1 MNRIFKVCFN
11 AARNKMMV
19 VNEATSSAQT
29 YKKVA
34 TVAVVGVLAC
44 GSAAAIEIN
53 KTTFTINDKVNWTA
67 SDDVTI
73 NTTDTGYYGVFGY
86 TADVKVKNLTINSK
100 SGGINLQAQSG
111 APTTNLTITANNVT
125 INTPQKYAALYNGD
139 ANSGSTLTLN
149 VNDTLTI
156 SGRQLAV
163 TGNDKNIVVNAGVI
177 RANLTST
184 AIWSLGTVDLTAKT
198 IDIATTSEDA
208 LISDK
213 KIFLKATEG
222 DLNITG
228 NAITGPTGQTNL
240 VGKNVTITGDVI
252 SEAAEEGRA
261 QGKTDISGE
270 QKTTIN
276 GSVSVAD
283 GTVKLGGEL
292 LVVNAAN
299 GADALKAEAGTLDI
313 GATSTV
319 IKGDIHATGTSAFNL
334 NSDLVFEGKTAVVD
348 KLTGDKATFTVTKAD
363 QKVAITN
370 NNKALTLAGTGD
382 VNDAVGIEGMDKI
395 VKLDGNKEGVK
406 VQLDE
411 GMSSHATTAVLDK
424 NGNLTNKQ
432 TVTNSILSNTVDIYA
447 GSTLALNR
455 IMMSDLRKRMGD
467 LRATEDMNGVWARY
481 NGGKFSGARGL
492 ENKFTTIEVG
502 ADTAALVD
510 GVRLGM
516 ALSYTD
522 SESDMLRGKADMDA
536 FSLAAYGTKFFDNG
550 IYADVIGRIAKADT
564 DVSVDGNKNGKMD
577 NFAVSLSGELG
588 WRFDLSK
595 QIYIEPQTELTYT
608 NIDSDTLKLSSG
620 HEYKFDSVDS
630 LIGRVGVATG
640 IKCPNNKGDV
650 YVRVSAVHEFLG
662 DAKVTSG
669 HVTHEVKGD
678 DTWMEY
684 GLGANFNINKN
695 AYVYTELER
704 SEGAAL
710 EQDWRANLGVRI
722 AF

>member
-34 TVAVVGVLAC
+34 TVAVVGALAC
-44 GSAAAIEIN
+44 GSAVAIEIN
-53 KTTFTINDKVNWTA
+53 QTTFTINDTVNWTA
-67 SDDVTI
+67 ADDVTI
-73 NTTDTGYYGVFGY
+73 NTTNSDYYGVFGY
-86 TADVKVKNLTINSK
+86 TADVKVNNLTINSK

-125 INTPQKYAALYNGD
+125 INNPQKYAALYNGD
-139 ANSGSTLTLN
+139 ANSGSTLMLN
-149 VNDTLTI
+149 VSGETNVT
-156 SGRQLAV
+156 GRQLAV
-163 TGNDKNIVVNAGVI
+163 AGDDKNVVVNSGTVK
-177 RANLTST
+177 ANLTKT
-184 AIWSLGTVDLTAKT
+184 AILSYGMVNIFAKT
-198 IDIATTSEDA
+198 IDIATTSEIA
-208 LISDK
+208 LDNYKNIS
-213 KIFLKATEG
+213 LRATEG
-222 DLNITG
+222 DLNLTG
-228 NAITGPTGQTNL
+228 NSKNRAN
-240 VGKNVTITGDVI
+240 GKTSLSGENVTVNGSVI
-252 SEAAEEGRA
+252 SLGANGT
-261 QGKTDISGE
+261 TDITSE

-276 GSVSVAD
+276 GSVEIKD
-283 GTVKLGGEL
+283 GTVKLDGKS
-292 LVVNAAN
+292 LVVNAAD
-299 GADALKAEAGTLDI
+299 GADALKAEAGTLDVV
-313 GATSTV
+313 AARTV
-319 IKGDIHATGTSAFNL
+319 IKGDIHTTGTSAFNL
-334 NSDLVFEGKTAVVD
+334 NSDLVFEGKTAVVE
-348 KLTGDKATFTVTKAD
+348 KLTGDKASFTVTKAD
-363 QKVAITN
+363 QKVSLTN
-370 NNKALTLAGTGD
+370 NNKDLTLAGTGD

-395 VKLDGNKEGVK
+395 FDLSGTQEGVK
-406 VQLDE
+406 VQMAE
-411 GMSSHATTAVLDK
+411 GMSSSASSAVLDK
-424 NGNLTNKQ
+424 NGNLINKQ

-467 LRATEDMNGVWARY
+467 LRVAEDVNGVWARY

-492 ENKFTTIEVG
+492 ENKFNTIEVG

-510 GVRLGM
+510 GVRLGV
-516 ALSYTD
+516 AFSYTD

-577 NFAVSLSGELG
+577 NLAVSLSGELG

-595 QIYIEPQTELTYT
+595 QVYIEPQTELTFT

-620 HEYKFDSVDS
+620 HEYKFDSVNS

-662 DAKVTSG
+662 DAKVTTG
-669 HVTHEVKGD
+669 RVTHEVKGD